1 MLRAGKRDRL
11 ILELMLIAVA
21 VALACLV
28 YKTDGYK
35 IVTLNLFYLPVVLSG
50 FFLGRYSTGVLAV
63 FCVMTT
69 SIICVLQINEFSS
82 FYSPL
87 ATGLTIAVWGAVL
100 CLTAILVGTLS
111 DERTAQAQEL
121 HEAYVGVVEV
131 LAQYLQGGNPQLN
144 LATNRVVK
152 LSQRIALEMRLSSKC
167 IDDIRVA
174 ALMQGFSRI
183 EITTKVISKAVHTL
197 ENKSNAGDFS
207 FQGTDL
213 LHSLGV
219 VLRGAM
225 PILINQEPSL
235 LAALKERAP
244 ADVPIGARILRVAR
258 AFDVLTMGR
267 PGEHVSPSDAIQEL
281 RSDKTAEYD
290 VDVLEVLDRV
300 AVEKQ
305 QLVHA

>member
-183 EITTKVISKAVHTL
+183 EITTKVINKAVHTL
-197 ENKSNAGDFS
+197 ENKGNAGDFS

-267 PGEHVSPSDAIQEL
+267 PGEHVSPSEAIQEL

>member
-1 MLRAGKRDRL
+1 MLRGGKRERL
-11 ILELMLIAVA
+11 VLELMLIAVA
-21 VALACLV
+21 IALACLV
-28 YKTDGYK
+28 YKTEGYK

-50 FFLGRYSTGVLAV
+50 FFLGRYSTGILAV

-69 SIICVLQINEFSS
+69 SIICVLQVNEFSS
-82 FYSPL
+82 YYSPL
-87 ATGLTIAVWGAVL
+87 AIGLTIAVWGAVL

-152 LSQRIALEMRLSSKC
+152 LSQRIALEMRLSSKS

-183 EITTKVISKAVHTL
+183 EITTKVISKAVHSL
-197 ENKSNAGDFS
+197 ENKGNAGDFS

-219 VLRGAM
+219 VLHGAM
-225 PILINQEPSL
+225 PILMNQEPGV
-235 LAALKERAP
+235 LAGLKERTP
-244 ADVPIGARILRVAR
+244 TDVPIGARILRVAR
-258 AFDVLTMGR
+258 AYDSITMGR
-267 PGEHVSPSDAIQEL
+267 LGENLSPAEAMQEL

-300 AVEKQ
+300 VVEKQ

>member
-50 FFLGRYSTGVLAV
+50 FFLGRYSTGILAV

-69 SIICVLQINEFSS
+69 SIICVLQINDFSS

-87 ATGLTIAVWGAVL
+87 AIGLTIAVWGAVL

-152 LSQRIALEMRLSSKC
+152 LSQQIALEMRLSSKC

-183 EITTKVISKAVHTL
+183 EITTKVISKAVHSL
-197 ENKSNAGDFS
+197 ENKGNAGDFS

-225 PILINQEPSL
+225 PILINQEPGM
-235 LAALKERAP
+235 LAALQERAP
-244 ADVPIGARILRVAR
+244 ADVPIGARILRAVR
-258 AFDVLTMGR
+258 AFDALTMGR
-267 PGEHVSPSDAIQEL
+267 PGENLSPAEAIQEL
-281 RSDKTAEYD
+281 RSDKTGRIRCRRPGSA
-290 VDVLEVLDRV
+290 RPPRRR
-300 AVEKQ
+300 
-305 QLVHA
+305 